1 LYSVAHYYSLSR
13 RCVTHAHS
21 PVHIDHDSLWI
32 RAIQRETQ
40 WVHLLKVSQEK
51 YTAAGYPNTQ
61 LQATQIHSCRLPKY
75 TAAGY
80 PNTQL
85 QATQIHSCRL
95 PKYTVAGY
103 PNTQLQATQ
112 IFYTEILTT
121 GGRTSDLRTSEVGAI
136 SLSLPKFGHH
146 STDPTKAPSFEE
158 QNSCT

>member
-1 LYSVAHYYSLSR
+1 MYSVAHYYSLSR

-75 TAAGY
+75 STLRFLRQVVEHLTYELLKWERFHCHFRNSGTTAQT
-80 PNTQL
+80 PQKL
-85 QATQIHSCRL
+85 
-95 PKYTVAGY
+95 
-103 PNTQLQATQ
+103 
-112 IFYTEILTT
+112 
-121 GGRTSDLRTSEVGAI
+121 
-136 SLSLPKFGHH
+136 HH
-146 STDPTKAPSFEE
+146 SKSKIAVHSGIKGCQHQHTKSSRGNLLSVVVVVDVFM
-158 QNSCT
+158 C